1 MYAVKSDNGLTYFRI
16 IRMNLLWFAFELKMQ
31 LCVFFVTLL
40 RLLSLS
46 NISAPIIFIAKQYF
60 ISNFFWRF
68 NFFSSVFIRA
78 NHAHKDEKYKDID
91 GKKVQQIAL
100 LRIT

>member
-1 MYAVKSDNGLTYFRI
+1 MICLRI
-16 IRMNLLWFAFELKMQ
+16 KDAIV
-31 LCVFFVTLL
+31 CFFVVLL

-60 ISNFFWRF
+60 ISNFFGDSTS
-68 NFFSSVFIRA
+68 FFSVFIRA
-78 NHAHKDEKYKDID
+78 DRAHKDEKYEDID